1 MAVLSDSRGFYRLLG
16 VSPTASTNEIRAAFR
31 ELAKL
36 YHPDSGNPDQDH
48 FRRLREAY
56 EVLRDPQRRL
66 RYDAE
71 EADADRR
78 RDQARRGSPGLGA
91 GGWAGLLADRPRLVR
106 LGLLGTCGALLL
118 ALIAVSA
125 ALVGRGGEAE
135 RLRAEVAQLRRQ
147 LDSAKAAPSAPPADS
162 RQAVYTASIAF
173 PPGSADLDGD
183 LRAQLDAR
191 LNELRAAIQALPPGQ
206 GWAVLV
212 DGYSGHAA
220 SGAGVTVESWE
231 LALLRIATVTD
242 VLARSSVP
250 PERLGVRFLA
260 GFAPADAGA
269 DEARTVELRLLCCQ
283 LQADRGGEG
292 P

>member
-16 VSPTASTNEIRAAFR
+16 VSPTASNDEIRTAFR

-71 EADADRR
+71 ELDAERR
-78 RDQARRGSPGLGA
+78 RDQARRGA
-91 GGWAGLLADRPRLVR
+91 AAATGWAGLLADRPRLVR
-106 LGLLGTCGALLL
+106 IGLLGTCGALLL

-125 ALVGRGGEAE
+125 ALAGRGGEAE

-147 LDSAKAAPSAPPADS
+147 LDGARATPAQAADG

-173 PPGSADLDGD
+173 PPGSAELDGD

-191 LNELRAAIQALPPGQ
+191 INELRAAIQALPPGQ

-212 DGYSGHAA
+212 DGYSGRAA
-220 SGAGVTVESWE
+220 TGEGVTVEAWE

-242 VLARSSVP
+242 VLARSSVL

-260 GFAPADAGA
+260 GFAPSDAGA
-269 DEARTVELRLLCCQ
+269 DEARTIELRLLCCQ
-283 LQADRGGEG
+283 L
-292 P
+292 

>member
-1 MAVLSDSRGFYRLLG
+1 MAVLSNSRGFYRLLG
-16 VSPTASTNEIRAAFR
+16 VSPTASNDEIRTAFR

-71 EADADRR
+71 ELDAERR
-78 RDQARRGSPGLGA
+78 RDQARRGA
-91 GGWAGLLADRPRLVR
+91 AAATGWAGLLADRPRLVR
-106 LGLLGTCGALLL
+106 VALLGTCGVLLL

-125 ALVGRGGEAE
+125 ALAGRGGEAE

-147 LDSAKAAPSAPPADS
+147 LDGARAPAADG

-173 PPGSADLDGD
+173 PPGSAELDGD

-191 LNELRAAIQALPPGQ
+191 INELRAAIRDLPPGQ

-212 DGYSGHAA
+212 DGYSGRAA
-220 SGAGVTVESWE
+220 SGEGVTVEAWE

-260 GFAPADAGA
+260 GFAPADTGA
-269 DEARTVELRLLCCQ
+269 DEARTIELRLLCCQ
-283 LQADRGGEG
+283 L
-292 P
+292 

>member
-16 VSPTASTNEIRAAFR
+16 VSPTASNDEIRSAFR

-71 EADADRR
+71 ELDAERR
-78 RDQARRGSPGLGA
+78 RDQARRGA
-91 GGWAGLLADRPRLVR
+91 AAAGWAGLLTDRPRLVR

-125 ALVGRGGEAE
+125 ALAGRGGEAE

-147 LDSAKAAPSAPPADS
+147 LDSARAAPAQAADG

-173 PPGSADLDGD
+173 PPGSAELDGD

-191 LNELRAAIQALPPGQ
+191 INELRAAVQALPPGQ

-212 DGYSGHAA
+212 DGYSGRAA
-220 SGAGVTVESWE
+220 TGEGVTVEAWE

-260 GFAPADAGA
+260 GFAPSDAGA
-269 DEARTVELRLLCCQ
+269 DEARTIELRLLCCQ
-283 LQADRGGEG
+283 L
-292 P
+292 

>member
-16 VSPTASTNEIRAAFR
+16 VSPTASNHEIRTAFR

-36 YHPDSGNPDQDH
+36 YHPDSGNPDQDY

-71 EADADRR
+71 ELDAERR
-78 RDQARRGSPGLGA
+78 RDQARRGA
-91 GGWAGLLADRPRLVR
+91 AAATGWAGLLADRPRLVR
-106 LGLLGTCGALLL
+106 VALLGTCGVLLL

-125 ALVGRGGEAE
+125 ALAGRGGEAE

-147 LDSAKAAPSAPPADS
+147 LDGARAPAADG

-173 PPGSADLDGD
+173 PPGSAELDGD

-191 LNELRAAIQALPPGQ
+191 INELRAAIRDLPPGQ

-212 DGYSGHAA
+212 DGYSGRAA
-220 SGAGVTVESWE
+220 SGEGVTVEAWE

-260 GFAPADAGA
+260 GFAPSDAGA
-269 DEARTVELRLLCCQ
+269 DEARTIELRLLCCQ
-283 LQADRGGEG
+283 L
-292 P
+292 